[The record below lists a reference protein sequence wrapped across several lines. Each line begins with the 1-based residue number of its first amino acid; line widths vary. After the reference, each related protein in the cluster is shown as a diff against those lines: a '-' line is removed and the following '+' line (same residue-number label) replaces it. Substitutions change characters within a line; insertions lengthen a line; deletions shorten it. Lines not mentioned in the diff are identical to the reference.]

1 MSFIRTI
8 DADGKPI
15 VREPQ
20 PEPMP
25 ETKPEARKKA
35 QPEPGTVEP
44 MTQKQ
49 ADALNAFLEKA
60 EREKMT
66 AIDTL
71 IGARNLM
78 RRHKINDGIK
88 NRVLTNMVKTEY
100 LDPDSDFTKK
110 QAATAL
116 NILLGTPKQAAAA
129 EVEAWKQGET
139 GKPAGNADFT
149 AEEQEIS
156 DNGSSDPGQ
165 Y

>member
-1 MSFIRTI
+1 MSFIRTV
-8 DADGKPI
+8 DADGNPI
-15 VREPQ
+15 M
-20 PEPMP
+20 PEPKIRQKRQP
-25 ETKPEARKKA
+25 AKETI
-35 QPEPGTVEP
+35 EP

-49 ADALNAFLEKA
+49 ADTLNAFLAKA
-60 EREKMT
+60 ERKRMSS
-66 AIDTL
+66 IDTL

-78 RRHKINDGIK
+78 RRQKINDGIK
-88 NRVLTNMVKTEY
+88 KRVLTNMVKREY
-100 LDPDSDFTKK
+100 QDPDRDFTKK

-139 GKPAGNADFT
+139 GKPAGNANFT

-156 DNGSSDPGQ
+156 DNDSSDPGQ